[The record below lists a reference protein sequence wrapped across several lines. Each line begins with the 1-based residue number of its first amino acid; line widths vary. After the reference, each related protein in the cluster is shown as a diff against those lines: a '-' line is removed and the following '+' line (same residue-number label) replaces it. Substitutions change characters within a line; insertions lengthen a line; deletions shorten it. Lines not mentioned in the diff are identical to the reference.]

1 MKKILLLFLSMM
13 LIGCKTKDIQPSYLG
28 DVITLE
34 SSRFIYDMSS
44 IMIMKTAE
52 SVLIDENFIIAA
64 SDFNNNRIEA
74 TKNIAGGF
82 CRIEMNFYPSPSG
95 VNVILSAQI
104 PREWG
109 SGKKV
114 PRLILD
120 SLN

>member
-1 MKKILLLFLSMM
+1 MM
-13 LIGCKTKDIQPSYLG
+13 LVGCKTKDIQPNYLG
-28 DVITLE
+28 NVITLE
-34 SSRFIYDMSS
+34 SSRFIHDMSP

-52 SVLIDENFIIAA
+52 SVLINENFIIAV

-74 TKNIAGGF
+74 TKNIVGGF
-82 CRIEMNFYPSPSG
+82 CRIEMNFYSSPSG

-109 SGKKV
+109 SGKEI